1 MEKYDL
7 LVIGFGKAGKT
18 LAAKLAAEG
27 KKVAVIE
34 ADSAMYGGTCIN
46 IGCIPTKTMLVAAH
60 SGKSYAEVKAT
71 RDAVVTKLNQKN
83 YHMLADNSN
92 ITVYNATAKFIKN
105 KEVQITVDGTVKQ
118 LSAEIIVINT
128 GAKSNVLPIKGLTS
142 AKQVYDSTGL
152 QMLEKQPQRLGIL
165 GGGNIGLEFAGL
177 YARLGS
183 AVSVIDM
190 SPAIL
195 TREEPEVAALAKEY
209 MENQGVSFYLDTAT
223 TEVFNRNDAVIVRTE
238 KYGELEF
245 DALLYATGRVPNLA
259 DLGLENTDI
268 TFTNRGI
275 VVDENCMTNVEN
287 VYAVGDVKGGLQFT
301 YISLNDFRKV
311 YRAIKAK
318 EAGQKAVSVP
328 DGAIPYT
335 TFITPPLSRIGLTEK
350 DAREQGYHLL
360 VKTLPVANMP
370 RGAVN
375 QDPRGL
381 FKAVVD
387 QNSRQILG
395 VTLFGRNSE
404 ELINLIKMAMDHQ
417 IPYTYLRDQIFTHP
431 TMAENLND
439 LFNL

>member
-27 KKVAVIE
+27 KKVAVVE
-34 ADSAMYGGTCIN
+34 ADPAMYGGTCIN
-46 IGCIPTKTMLVAAH
+46 IGCIPTKTMITAAGA
-60 SGKSYAEVKAT
+60 GKSYAEVKT
-71 RDAVVTKLNQKN
+71 IRDAVVAKLNQKN

-92 ITVYNATAKFIKN
+92 ITVYTGRAEFVNN
-105 KEVQITVDGTVKQ
+105 KEVKVFASGAIKHLGAD
-118 LSAEIIVINT
+118 IIVINT
-128 GAKSNVLPIKGLTS
+128 GAQSNVLPIKGLTT
-142 AKQVYDSTGL
+142 AKHVYDSTGL
-152 QMLEKQPQRLGIL
+152 QKLEQQPQRLGIL

-177 YARLGS
+177 YAQLGS

-190 SPAIL
+190 APAIL
-195 TREEPEVAALAKEY
+195 GREEPEIAALAKEY
-209 MENQGVSFYLDTAT
+209 MEEQGVVFQLGATT
-223 TEVFNRNDAVIVRTE
+223 TEVFNRGEAVIVSTD

-245 DALLYATGRVPNLA
+245 DALLYATGRASNLA
-259 DLGLENTDI
+259 GLGLENTDI
-268 TFTNRGI
+268 AYTNRGI
-275 VVDENCMTNVEN
+275 SVDGNCMTTVEN
-287 VYAVGDVKGGLQFT
+287 IYAVGDVKGGLQFT
-301 YISLNDFRKV
+301 YVSLNDFRKV
-311 YRAIKAK
+311 YRAIKAR
-318 EAGQKAVSVP
+318 EAGQTVTPVP
-328 DGAIPYT
+328 DGAIPYA
-335 TFITPPLSRIGLTEK
+335 TFLTPPLARIGLTEK
-350 DAREQGYHLL
+350 EAREAGYDVL

-381 FKAVVD
+381 FKAITD

-439 LFNL
+439 LFNF

>member
-1 MEKYDL
+1 MEKFDL
-7 LVIGFGKAGKT
+7 IVIGFGKAGKT
-18 LAAKLAAEG
+18 LATKLAAEG
-27 KKVAVIE
+27 KKIAVIE
-34 ADSAMYGGTCIN
+34 ADPAMYGGTCIN
-46 IGCIPTKTMLVAAH
+46 IGCIPTKTMITAAH
-60 SGKSYAEVKAT
+60 TGKSYAEVKAV
-71 RDAVVTKLNQKN
+71 RDTVVAKLNHKN
-83 YHMLADNSN
+83 YHMLADNAN
-92 ITVYNATAKFIKN
+92 ITVYNAKAQFVNN
-105 KEVQITVDGTVKQ
+105 KEVQILADGAVKH

-128 GAKSNVLPIKGLTS
+128 GAQSNILPIKGLT
-142 AKQVYDSTGL
+142 AAQHVYDSTGL
-152 QMLEKQPQRLGIL
+152 QKLEQRPRRLGIL

-183 AVSVIDM
+183 EVSIIDM
-190 SPAIL
+190 APAIL
-195 TREEPEVAALAKEY
+195 TREEPEIAALAQEY
-209 MENQGVSFYLDTAT
+209 MEADGVTFKLGTAT
-223 TEVFNRNDAVIVRTE
+223 SEVFNRGEAVIVKTE

-259 DLGLENTDI
+259 GLGLENTDI
-268 TFTNRGI
+268 AYTARGI
-275 VVDENCMTNVEN
+275 TVDENCITNVEN

-318 EAGQKAVSVP
+318 EAGQKAAP
-328 DGAIPYT
+328 NTDGAIPYC
-335 TFITPPLSRIGLTEK
+335 TFLTPPLARVGLTEK
-350 DAREQGYHLL
+350 EARDKGYDVL

-381 FKAVVD
+381 FKAVAD
-387 QNSRQILG
+387 KNSRLILG
-395 VTLFGRNSE
+395 VTLFSRNAE